1 MSGKRRV
8 LLVEDEASIVKMI
21 SKRLEVSGFD
31 VLVATNGQDG
41 LTKAR
46 LGHPDVILLDLML
59 PKMSGL
65 EICAALK
72 QDEHHRHIPI
82 IVFTG
87 KGSPMDEQLCREC
100 GAEAYINKPQGSKAL
115 LEQLEVLLSRVMR
128 PAHVQGVGDQQSP
141 PGST

>member
-1 MSGKRRV
+1 MSEKRRV
-8 LLVEDEASIVKMI
+8 LVVDDEPAIVKML
-21 SKRLEVSGFD
+21 SKWLEHAGFE

-46 LGHPDVILLDLML
+46 LGHPEVILLDLML
-59 PKMSGL
+59 PQVSGL

-72 QDEHHRHIPI
+72 QDERHRHIPI

-87 KGSPMDEQLCREC
+87 KGTPMDEQLCREI
-100 GAEAYINKPQGSKAL
+100 GADAYINKPQGMKTLIEQVEAL
-115 LEQLEVLLSRVMR
+115 LGRVIR
-128 PAHVQGVGDQQSP
+128 QAPRLDAADQQTT